1 MINNFLLRIK
11 FIIFFGSHKMS
22 RNIVKCR
29 LRPLKSYSDQKY
41 MCADLIQL
49 RVYISTILQKVLE
62 ICKIF
67 SFLQN
72 FEKCCLC
79 P

>member
-1 MINNFLLRIK
+1 
-11 FIIFFGSHKMS
+11 MS
-22 RNIVKCR
+22 RNVVKCR
-29 LRPLKSYSDQKY
+29 LRPLKRYSDQKY
-41 MCADLIQL
+41 MCAELIQL

-67 SFLQN
+67 SFSQN
-72 FEKCCLC
+72 VENVVFV